1 MKLGAWSPGNLLTAS
16 IGLTILS
23 LPYAASLMEESL
35 SSVDQSLKESAL
47 ALGASKFTAG
57 FKIVTKEASSG
68 ILNSIIL
75 TVNRII
81 GGETIVVLMVAG
93 GAAIIPKS
101 IFDPVRPLTA
111 AIASEMG
118 EVSVGS
124 LHYSALFTAGLILL
138 TISFILTLI
147 SKTVIGGG
155 KTK

>member
-1 MKLGAWSPGNLLTAS
+1 
-16 IGLTILS
+16 
-23 LPYAASLMEESL
+23 
-35 SSVDQSLKESAL
+35 
-47 ALGASKFTAG
+47 
-57 FKIVTKEASSG
+57 
-68 ILNSIIL
+68 
-75 TVNRII
+75 
-81 GGETIVVLMVAG
+81 MVAG

-147 SKTVIGGG
+147 SKTVIGVKQNEEKQSVDSLVSLIFRTISYITFSIILIISIVIIDGARFLNLLFL
-155 KTK
+155 